1 MENLENL
8 KVGDD
13 VLVSDKNGLFE
24 AIFYVERMSNN
35 YFVIG
40 GAKFNKTHGWMC
52 RNHNMFAKLATEEDI
67 ERVEKKKKKKHI
79 SDIMC

>member
-1 MENLENL
+1 MESLENL

-13 VLVSDKNGLFE
+13 VFVYDNNGFFE
-24 AIFYVERMSNN
+24 AIFYVERTTNN
-35 YFVIG
+35 YLVIG

-67 ERVEKKKKKKHI
+67 ERVEKKKKKTVLT
-79 SDIMC
+79 

>member
-13 VLVSDKNGLFE
+13 VLVYDKNGLFE
-24 AIFYVERMSNN
+24 AIFYVERMTNN

-40 GAKFNKTHGWMC
+40 GTRLSKTDGWRC
-52 RNHNMFAKLATEEDI
+52 CNHNMFAKLASEEDF
-67 ERVEKKKKKKHI
+67 ERVKKKK
-79 SDIMC
+79 SVLL